1 MVYDF
6 GYRLRELRL
15 SKQTT
20 QAQVAKRL
28 NLSKTTISGYENNI
42 KTPSIDVLVRLANLY
57 GVTSDYILGIEKKKV
72 LVIDGLTENEERI
85 LKALINEFHQQIM

>member
-15 SKQTT
+15 SKQMT

-72 LVIDGLTENEERI
+72 LVIDGLTDNEERI
-85 LKALINEFHQQIM
+85 LKALIQEFHQQPV

>member
-15 SKQTT
+15 SKQMT

-57 GVTSDYILGIEKKKV
+57 GVTSDYILGMEKKKV
-72 LVIDGLTENEERI
+72 LVIDGLTDSEERI
-85 LKALINEFHQQIM
+85 LKALIQEFHQLSV

>member
-1 MVYDF
+1 M
-6 GYRLRELRL
+6 
-15 SKQTT
+15 T

-42 KTPSIDVLVRLANLY
+42 KTPTIDVLVRLSNLY
-57 GVTSDYILGIEKKKV
+57 GVTSDYILGIEKKKD

-85 LKALINEFHQQIM
+85 LKALIHEFHQRTL

>member
-15 SKQTT
+15 SKQMT

>member
-15 SKQTT
+15 SKQMT

-57 GVTSDYILGIEKKKV
+57 GVTSDYILGSEKKKV

>member
-15 SKQTT
+15 SKQMT

-57 GVTSDYILGIEKKKV
+57 GVTSDYILGIEKKKM

-85 LKALINEFHQQIM
+85 LKALINEFHQQLL

>member
-1 MVYDF
+1 M
-6 GYRLRELRL
+6 
-15 SKQTT
+15 T

-42 KTPSIDVLVRLANLY
+42 KTPTIDVLVRLSNLY

-85 LKALINEFHQQIM
+85 LKALIHEFHQRTL

>member
-15 SKQTT
+15 SKQMT

-72 LVIDGLTENEERI
+72 LVIDGLTDNEERI
-85 LKALINEFHQQIM
+85 LKALIQEFHQQPI

>member
-1 MVYDF
+1 MIYDF

-15 SKQTT
+15 SKQMT

-42 KTPSIDVLVRLANLY
+42 KTPSIDVLVRLSNLY

-85 LKALINEFHQQIM
+85 LKALIHEFHQRTL

>member
-15 SKQTT
+15 SKQMT

-85 LKALINEFHQQIM
+85 LKALINEFQQQIM